1 MNGGDARGVP
11 YTAYHTFDEFTFY
24 NDSSGLKKEI
34 PRPDF
39 SYQPFAM
46 NVSKFHSPLLA
57 ERYFNLK
64 ECWDAL
70 WEIGLLL
77 NLDRET
83 SCWNWI

>member
-1 MNGGDARGVP
+1 MGRLMNGGDARGVP

-46 NVSKFHSPLLA
+46 NVTLHYWQK
-57 ERYFNLK
+57 
-64 ECWDAL
+64 
-70 WEIGLLL
+70 G
-77 NLDRET
+77 T
-83 SCWNWI
+83 ST